1 MKEYRRERAA
11 QPGEAPSIFI
21 DKVSLFLGDKPLF
34 ENLSMTIE
42 GGQCTCVLGPSG
54 CGKSTML
61 RMISG
66 TTSLDYQGTIRIDSV
81 AAENGKIAWMSQNDL
96 LLPWFSLLDNIL
108 LGAKLRNEESAAL
121 RARARDLMGQ
131 AGLAGYEDALPATLS
146 GGMRQRGALLR
157 TLMEER
163 PVLLMD
169 EPFSALDA
177 LARMKLQNLSAKLT
191 RKATVLLVTHD
202 PMEALRMG
210 HKILVMSKRPPH
222 VKSVVSLAGTPPRKV
237 DDPEIQ
243 ARFSVLL
250 SQLMDESNA

>member
-1 MKEYRRERAA
+1 VKEYLLDSVT
-11 QPGEAPSIFI
+11 QPGEAPSITF
-21 DKVSLFLGDKPLF
+21 DKVSLVLGGKPLF
-34 ENLSMTIE
+34 DKLSMTVA
-42 GGQCTCVLGPSG
+42 GGQCTCILGPSG
-54 CGKSTML
+54 CGKSTLL

-66 TTSLDYQGTIRIDSV
+66 TTSLPYQGTIRVDSE
-81 AAENGKIAWMSQNDL
+81 AEENGKIAWMSQNDL

-121 RARARDLMGQ
+121 RAKTRDLMGQ

-177 LARMKLQNLSAKLT
+177 LTRMKLQNLSAKLT
-191 RKATVLLVTHD
+191 QKATVLLVTHD

-210 HKILVMSKRPPH
+210 HKILVLSKRPTH
-222 VKSVVSLAGTPPRKV
+222 VQSVVSLAGTPPRNV

-243 ARFSVLL
+243 AHFSVVLR
-250 SQLMDESNA
+250 QLMNESNG

>member
-1 MKEYRRERAA
+1 VIKYRSAKTAQAA
-11 QPGEAPSIFI
+11 EAPAIVF
-21 DKVSLFLGDKPLF
+21 DKVSLILGDKPLF

-42 GGQCTCVLGPSG
+42 GGECTCILGPSG
-54 CGKSTML
+54 CGKSTLL

-66 TTSLDYQGTIRIDSV
+66 TTSFDYQGTIRIESEAVED
-81 AAENGKIAWMSQNDL
+81 GKIAWMSQNDL

-108 LGAKLRNEESAAL
+108 LGAKLRDEESSAL
-121 RARARDLMGQ
+121 HDKARALITE
-131 AGLAGYEDALPATLS
+131 AGLAGYEDALPANLS

-177 LARMKLQNLSAKLT
+177 LTRMKLQNLSAQFT

-222 VKSVVSLAGTPPRKV
+222 VKSVVSLTGEPPRNV

-243 ARFSVLL
+243 AHFSVLL
-250 SQLMDESNA
+250 SQLMDETNA